1 MEPQEDAAK
10 TPQQELQ
17 EDAAKTPQQEL
28 QEDAAKTPQQELQ
41 EDAAKTLQQELQEE
55 ESSAPPEEPEEEEQ
69 RQRLITLGVMDIDKR
84 LGGGLPTDSL
94 TLVEG
99 DPDAGKSVIIQQFT
113 FGALKEGFKTSLFLS
128 ESNSRGFLDQMD
140 SLGMSSTDYYL
151 IGRLSVY
158 QKDLRVQK
166 EKADWILQ
174 RLLRHIED
182 SDRRDLFIVDS
193 ITPLLFQFDERYV
206 LSFLANCKNLADLGR
221 TIIVTLHSYAISE
234 ALRFRADSIVD
245 AHLRLRIEE
254 LGRQLVRTLEVSKI
268 RGAAKTADN
277 AVSFTVQPGMGLK
290 SVPISKTRA

>member
-1 MEPQEDAAK
+1 MEP
-10 TPQQELQ
+10 
-17 EDAAKTPQQEL
+17 
-28 QEDAAKTPQQELQ
+28 Q

-55 ESSAPPEEPEEEEQ
+55 EPPAPTEEEEPEEEQEEKP
-69 RQRLITLGVMDIDKR
+69 RLIGLGVMDIDKR
-84 LGGGLPTDSL
+84 IGGGLPADSL

-99 DPDAGKSVIIQQFT
+99 DPDAGKSVVIQQFT
-113 FGALKEGFKTSLFLS
+113 FGALKEGLKTSLFLS
-128 ESNSRGFLDQMD
+128 ESSSRGFLEQMD

-158 QKDLRVQK
+158 QKNLRVER
-166 EKADWILQ
+166 EKADRILQ
-174 RLLRHIED
+174 RLLHHIED
-182 SDRRDLFIVDS
+182 SDKRDLFIMDS

-206 LSFLANCKNLADLGR
+206 LSFLANCRDLAELGH

-245 AHLRLRIEE
+245 AHLRLRIED
-254 LGRQLVRTLEVSKI
+254 LGQRLVRTLEVTKI